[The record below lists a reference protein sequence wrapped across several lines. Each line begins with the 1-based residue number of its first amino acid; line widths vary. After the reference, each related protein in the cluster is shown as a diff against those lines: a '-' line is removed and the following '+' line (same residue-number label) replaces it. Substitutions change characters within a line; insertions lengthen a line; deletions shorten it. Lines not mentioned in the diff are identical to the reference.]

1 MKTAIGPIFR
11 LNRNEKKIKIK
22 QISKALD
29 ISQSKISNFEN
40 ERTTLSEK
48 QIRELY
54 LFIGFEYNNHN
65 MDDLMKKIRFS
76 VLSIYNCICYE
87 KKDIAQKHQNLME
100 FKGMV
105 KCSYPYITW
114 LLGDFIYY
122 VYYPKKAYD
131 YSLHAE
137 QLLDHLEYLEERFK
151 QILYDTMG
159 LYYKNRCSFDKANE
173 YFNKA
178 LQISVSDTVTA
189 MTNYHKGVMYN
200 KCNKPLEALLMIQ
213 KAKQIF
219 DENSNF
225 YRSVMCCFEI
235 GNVYMNLDY
244 YEKAENM
251 YKSCLRNVKKT
262 SFEEPIRLYNN
273 LLWDYLL
280 WGKYNKVL
288 YYGEKAIKIDSEFPM
303 VYFYMAFS
311 CWKTNNK
318 ELQKTYLKCMQNCMS
333 NALKKNQLL
342 MKAFTFYIS
351 NKNIK
356 SKEKILVKAYESYI
370 ENRNHK
376 FALFT
381 LKLLAEMFQKEG
393 EIFKEL
399 HYKNMILDLIKV

>member
-151 QILYDTMG
+151 QILSDNKLTR
-159 LYYKNRCSFDKANE
+159 YKISKETGISLNRLDDWYNGKFTPSLDKAIILS
-173 YFNKA
+173 K
-178 LQISVSDTVTA
+178 
-189 MTNYHKGVMYN
+189 
-200 KCNKPLEALLMIQ
+200 
-213 KAKQIF
+213 
-219 DENSNF
+219 
-225 YRSVMCCFEI
+225 
-235 GNVYMNLDY
+235 
-244 YEKAENM
+244 
-251 YKSCLRNVKKT
+251 
-262 SFEEPIRLYNN
+262 
-273 LLWDYLL
+273 
-280 WGKYNKVL
+280 
-288 YYGEKAIKIDSEFPM
+288 
-303 VYFYMAFS
+303 
-311 CWKTNNK
+311 
-318 ELQKTYLKCMQNCMS
+318 YLKMTIDG
-333 NALKKNQLL
+333 LL
-342 MKAFTFYIS
+342 GRET
-351 NKNIK
+351 
-356 SKEKILVKAYESYI
+356 
-370 ENRNHK
+370 
-376 FALFT
+376 
-381 LKLLAEMFQKEG
+381 
-393 EIFKEL
+393 
-399 HYKNMILDLIKV
+399 